1 MIERYTLPEMGG
13 LWSEESKFQS
23 WLTVEVEA
31 ARAMARENIIPKK
44 AFKVIEKKAA
54 FDVKRIDEIEAEV
67 NHDVIAFLTSV
78 GEFVGEEAKYLHFGM
93 TSSDMLDTAQALR
106 LKQAALIIDKK
117 VKTSLN
123 LIKRLALKYKNTP
136 CIGRTHGVLADLAGL
151 VAYFER
157 LVLAEPTT
165 AGLKFALWYTEM
177 KRARERFTQAAR
189 GVAVGK
195 ISGAVGNFANLDPKI
210 ETAVCRKL
218 GLKAAEVSTQVVQRD
233 RHAAFVNSLALMAS
247 SMEKFATEIRNLQ
260 RTEIN
265 EMAEGFSKKQKGSS
279 AMPHKKNPITAERIT
294 GIARLLRGYALTSM
308 ENIPLWHERD
318 IAHSSVE
325 RVILPDA
332 TIVIDYGLEK
342 FNELL
347 RGLVVN
353 EKKMLENIYYGGGL
367 VFSQRLLLKLTG
379 PVGSRDIAYR
389 MVQRNAMKAAEG
401 GGLFIDLVKK
411 DKEITKYLRISE
423 IDSCFDLTYYTKNV
437 GTIFKR
443 VFGA

>member
-1 MIERYTLPEMGG
+1 MIERYTLPEMGA
-13 LWSEESKFQS
+13 LWSEESKFNS
-23 WLTVEVEA
+23 WLMVEIEA
-31 ARAMARENIIPKK
+31 ARAMAQNNIIPRK
-44 AFKVIEKKAA
+44 AFKVIESKAA
-54 FDVKRIDEIEAEV
+54 FDVKRISEIETEV

-78 GEFVGEEAKYLHFGM
+78 SEYVGEDAKYLHYGM

-106 LKQAALIIDKK
+106 LKQAAQIIDKK

-123 LIKRLALKYKNTP
+123 LIKRLALKYKDTP
-136 CIGRTHGVLADLAGL
+136 CIGRTHG
-151 VAYFER
+151 
-157 LVLAEPTT
+157 VLAEPTT

-177 KRARERFTQAAR
+177 RRARERFIQAAR
-189 GVAVGK
+189 SVAVGK
-195 ISGAVGNFANLDPKI
+195 LSGAVGNFANLDPKI

-218 GLKAAEVSTQVVQRD
+218 GLKAAEVSTQVIQRD
-233 RHAAFVNSLALMAS
+233 RHAAFINSLALMAS

-332 TIVIDYGLEK
+332 TIILDYGLEK

-367 VFSQRLLLKLTG
+367 VFSQRLLLKLTE

-389 MVQRNAMKAAEG
+389 MVQRNAMKAAAG

-423 IDSCFDLTYYTKNV
+423 IDSCFDLKYYTKNV

-443 VFGA
+443 VFGV